1 VTSLQIYTHKRVSVY
16 RTFTPEAMSIVS
28 RILSELAIST
38 SRSGGPGGQNVNKVE
53 TKVTVRFDVP
63 NSKLLTLEEKEIIL
77 HRLSQRLTTDG
88 VLLISSQESRSQ
100 AENRDLVLKKLDAIL
115 IGAFHKRKV
124 RKATKATK
132 ASRKKRLKSK
142 KAHSEKKQWR
152 RRPAEG

>member
-1 VTSLQIYTHKRVSVY
+1 
-16 RTFTPEAMSIVS
+16 MSIVN
-28 RILSELAIST
+28 RILSELTIST

-115 IGAFHKRKV
+115 TGAFHNRKA
-124 RKATKATK
+124 RKATKASWG
-132 ASRKKRLKSK
+132 SRKKRLKSK

-152 RRPAEG
+152 RRPSDG